1 MFIQIAPKVK
11 VYITTTQMSFIT
23 KYKNYESFK
32 NTDLL
37 PEEVE
42 IAKILGDKSIFVR
55 KKLDDGTQYAL
66 NRRIKFVKN
75 DQKKYT

>member
-11 VYITTTQMSFIT
+11 VYITTAQMSFIT

-42 IAKILGDKSIFVR
+42 IAKVLGDKSIFVR
-55 KKLDDGTQYAL
+55 KKLDNDVQYAL
-66 NRRIKFVKN
+66 NRKIRFN
-75 DQKKYT
+75 NGSKK